1 MVGIGPGGPA
11 HRTMAAVEAIRQSSL
26 IVGYTPYVESVADLL
41 DGQATFV
48 SGMRQEIERV
58 RAALIAAQEGKVVS
72 LLSSGDAGIY
82 GMAGLAIEL
91 AAAESLDVNIEIL
104 PGVSAANA
112 AAAALGAPLMLDF
125 ATISLSD
132 LMVPW
137 AMIRQR
143 IEGVAT
149 GDLVVALYNPRSKKR
164 TWQLPEAIEILRQQ
178 RPGETP
184 AGIVTA
190 AGTDEQEVLL
200 TSLDQVNEQVIT
212 MRSVIIIGNSQTR
225 LVGGKMVTVR
235 GYAL

>member
-200 TSLDQVNEQVIT
+200 TSLDQINEQVIT

>member
-91 AAAESLDVNIEIL
+91 AAAESLDVKIEIL

-137 AMIRQR
+137 AMIRRR
-143 IEGVAT
+143 IEGVTT